1 MNPQE
6 LEQVLSQHHAWAN
19 SGGREGA
26 SADLSDADLRW
37 ANLHGADLR
46 WADLHGADLHGAD
59 LHGADLRWAS
69 LHGADLHG
77 ADLHGADLHGA
88 NLHGASLRWADLH
101 GADLHGANLHGAN
114 LRWAN
119 LHGASL
125 RDANLRGAD
134 LKGAAGIPVA
144 VDSGDRLREVAA
156 VATASHD
163 GLYMDLWH
171 TCPTTHCIAGW
182 AIHLAGE
189 PGRLLEEMHGP
200 ELAGR
205 MLLGHE
211 AALHFHDDDNDA
223 RAWLLSVLDS

>member
-1 MNPQE
+1 MTRQE
-6 LEQVLSQHHAWAN
+6 LEQVLTHHHIWVN

-26 SADLSDADLRW
+26 SADFSNGDLY
-37 ANLHGADLR
+37 
-46 WADLHGADLHGAD
+46 
-59 LHGADLRWAS
+59 
-69 LHGADLHG
+69 
-77 ADLHGADLHGA
+77 GA
-88 NLHGASLRWADLH
+88 NLRDAN
-101 GADLHGANLHGAN
+101 LHGANLHGAN

-119 LHGASL
+119 LS
-125 RDANLRGAD
+125 GAD
-134 LKGAAGIPVA
+134 LHGADLHGANLSGAAGIPVA

-156 VATASHD
+156 VATASHE
-163 GLYMDLWH
+163 GLYMNLWH

-189 PGRLLEEMHGP
+189 PGRLLEEVHGP

>member
-1 MNPQE
+1 MTRQE
-6 LEQVLSQHHAWAN
+6 LEQVLTHHHIWVN

-26 SADLSDADLRW
+26 SADFSNGDLY
-37 ANLHGADLR
+37 
-46 WADLHGADLHGAD
+46 
-59 LHGADLRWAS
+59 
-69 LHGADLHG
+69 
-77 ADLHGADLHGA
+77 GA
-88 NLHGASLRWADLH
+88 NLRDAN
-101 GADLHGANLHGAN
+101 LHGANLHGAN

-119 LHGASL
+119 LSGADLHGADLHGANLSGADLYGANL
-125 RDANLRGAD
+125 RDANLRDANLHEAD
-134 LKGAAGIPVA
+134 LRWADLRWANLHGANLRGANLHGANLRYADLHGANLHGAAGIPVA
-144 VDSGDRLREVAA
+144 IDSGDRLREVAA

-163 GLYMDLWH
+163 GLYMNLWH

-189 PGRLLEEMHGP
+189 PGRLLEEVHGP

-211 AALHFHDDDNDA
+211 AALHFHDDDIDA

>member
-1 MNPQE
+1 MTRQE
-6 LEQVLSQHHAWAN
+6 LEQVLTHHHIWVN

-26 SADLSDADLRW
+26 SADFSNGDLY
-37 ANLHGADLR
+37 
-46 WADLHGADLHGAD
+46 
-59 LHGADLRWAS
+59 
-69 LHGADLHG
+69 
-77 ADLHGADLHGA
+77 GA
-88 NLHGASLRWADLH
+88 NLRDAN
-101 GADLHGANLHGAN
+101 LHGANLHGAN

-119 LHGASL
+119 LSGADLHGADLHGANLSGADL
-125 RDANLRGAD
+125 RDANLYGAN
-134 LKGAAGIPVA
+134 LHGAAGIPVA

-163 GLYMDLWH
+163 GLYMNLWH

-211 AALHFHDDDNDA
+211 AALHFYDDDNDA
-223 RAWLLSVLDS
+223 RAWLLSVLNS

>member
-1 MNPQE
+1 MTRQE
-6 LEQVLSQHHAWAN
+6 LEQVLTHHHIWVN

-26 SADLSDADLRW
+26 SADFSNGDLYGANLRDANLHGADLSGANLRWANLSGADLRW
-37 ANLHGADLR
+37 ANLHGANLSGADLRDANLYGANLSGADLR
-46 WADLHGADLHGAD
+46 WADLRGASLSDANLHGAN
-59 LHGADLRWAS
+59 
-69 LHGADLHG
+69 
-77 ADLHGADLHGA
+77 LHGADLHGA
-88 NLHGASLRWADLH
+88 NLY
-101 GADLHGANLHGAN
+101 GANLHGAN
-114 LRWAN
+114 L
-119 LHGASL
+119 H
-125 RDANLRGAD
+125 
-134 LKGAAGIPVA
+134 GAAGIPVA

-163 GLYMDLWH
+163 GLYMNLWH

-189 PGRLLEEMHGP
+189 PGRLLEEVHGP

>member
-1 MNPQE
+1 MNPQD
-6 LEQVLSQHHAWAN
+6 LDRVLTQHHAWVN

-26 SADLSDADLRW
+26 SADLSDANLRG
-37 ANLHGADLR
+37 ANLHGADLKG
-46 WADLHGADLHGAD
+46 ADLSDANLRGANLHGADLKGAD
-59 LHGADLRWAS
+59 LSDANLHGADLK
-69 LHGADLHG
+69 
-77 ADLHGADLHGA
+77 GADLHGA
-88 NLHGASLRWADLH
+88 NLRD
-101 GADLHGANLHGAN
+101 ANLHGAN
-114 LRWAN
+114 LR
-119 LHGASL
+119 G
-125 RDANLRGAD
+125 ANLRGADLKGANLRWANLKGANLRWAD

-223 RAWLLSVLDS
+223 RAWLLSVLNS